1 MSVNVEQHQDIH
13 AGSNPQGTMSKEVQ
27 PLNYSSIDSIPETS
41 MTPVQPPSRGKRPL
55 ATLFDI
61 PITLVF
67 EVGRVDISIRE
78 LMELKQGSMID
89 LRHVSVDSIDIRINN
104 NIIGYGEAI
113 GLASVYG
120 IRFGE
125 LELFSQFDDIRAG
138 TLGSG
143 QAAE

>member
-1 MSVNVEQHQDIH
+1 MSASVEQHQNIQD
-13 AGSNPQGTMSKEVQ
+13 GSTIQGTVSQEVQ
-27 PLNYSSIDSIPETS
+27 PLNYSSIDNIPETN
-41 MTPVQPPSRGKRPL
+41 MAPVQPSIRNKRPL

-78 LMELKQGSMID
+78 LMELNQGSMID

-125 LELFSQFDDIRAG
+125 LELFSKFDDIRAG

-143 QAAE
+143 QAGE